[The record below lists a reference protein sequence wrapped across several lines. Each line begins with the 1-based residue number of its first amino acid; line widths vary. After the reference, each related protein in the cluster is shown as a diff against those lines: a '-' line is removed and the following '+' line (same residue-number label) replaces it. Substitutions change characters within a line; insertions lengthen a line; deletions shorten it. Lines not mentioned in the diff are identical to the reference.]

1 MRGLQFYQSFQPKGC
16 QSAVYTT
23 AVTMAA
29 GEQWGDIYAQAAQLN
44 LTAVGPTP
52 SSVGIG
58 GYLTGGGHSAIS
70 GLYGT
75 GSDQVLEM
83 EVVTASGDILTVNE
97 CQNADL
103 FWALRGVGLLSD
115 PPFSLVLRLS
125 LICQSSGRRLNF
137 RCYHVHNHQD
147 FPNHANAL
155 P

>member
-1 MRGLQFYQSFQPKGC
+1 MRGLQFDQLFRPKGC
-16 QSAVYTT
+16 QSAGYTP

-29 GEQWGDIYAQAAQLN
+29 GELWGDIYAEAARLN
-44 LTAVGPTP
+44 LTAVGPIP

-103 FWALRGVGLLSD
+103 FWALRGVGSPSD
-115 PPFSLVLRLS
+115 PHSALS
-125 LICQSSGRRLNF
+125 
-137 RCYHVHNHQD
+137 
-147 FPNHANAL
+147 
-155 P
+155 